1 MILLLAVVGGLVI
14 WALSRRFHRKGV
26 EHEANVVA
34 QQPLTEFAARFP
46 RSPQTRGPRRRRLP
60 GGF

>member
-1 MILLLAVVGGLVI
+1 MIVLAAVVLGLLM
-14 WALSRRFHRKGV
+14 WAIARRMHRKGV

-46 RSPQTRGPRRRRLP
+46 RAPRSRAPRRRNRI

>member
-1 MILLLAVVGGLVI
+1 VILLVLVLGLVM
-14 WALSRRFHRKGV
+14 WGVARRFHRKGV

-46 RSPQTRGPRRRRLP
+46 RAPKGHAKRGRRRI